1 MQIRILSKS
10 EKMDSEEDIV
20 IAIFMNSFNAVH
32 TFPALKMEIVLMMR
46 TYYNNNQ
53 NMNQEMYF
61 LTCPKKKNY
70 FLILSA
76 FFVTTIAVLSLVFFS
91 GGCFLHQNTL
101 R

>member
-32 TFPALKMEIVLMMR
+32 TFTALKMEIVLMMR
-46 TYYNNNQ
+46 TYYNSNQ

-61 LTCPKKKNY
+61 IICPKKKII
-70 FLILSA
+70 F
-76 FFVTTIAVLSLVFFS
+76 
-91 GGCFLHQNTL
+91 
-101 R
+101 

>member
-1 MQIRILSKS
+1 MLSIPAGMYLLKVNNIVLMQIRILGKS

-32 TFPALKMEIVLMMR
+32 TFTALKMEIVLMMR

-61 LTCPKKKNY
+61 IICPKKKII
-70 FLILSA
+70 F
-76 FFVTTIAVLSLVFFS
+76 
-91 GGCFLHQNTL
+91 
-101 R
+101 

>member
-1 MQIRILSKS
+1 MYLLKVNNIVLMQIRILSKS

-53 NMNQEMYF
+53 NMNQEKKKFFNSLGIFLLLILLYF
-61 LTCPKKKNY
+61 L
-70 FLILSA
+70 
-76 FFVTTIAVLSLVFFS
+76 
-91 GGCFLHQNTL
+91 
-101 R
+101 